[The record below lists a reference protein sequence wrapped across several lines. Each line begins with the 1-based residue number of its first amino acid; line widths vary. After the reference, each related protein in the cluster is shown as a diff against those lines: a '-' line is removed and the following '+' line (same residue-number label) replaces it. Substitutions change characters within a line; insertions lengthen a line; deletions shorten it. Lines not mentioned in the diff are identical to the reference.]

1 MKYLGWEVYKVG
13 GGRMCH
19 TQMGQCT
26 CDTLRRWGRERAAP
40 EFSMGTHNIQGRHA
54 PARRTGGSNHRMWV
68 KTEQNARLPGM
79 APAVLVRLGADQ
91 QREGK
96 CFSGSIMEAARERT
110 KPLAFLCST
119 PQLCP
124 SLFPLHSPPNPTP
137 VPASGLPPTSP
148 LGALTHG
155 RCQPLTLQSLYQ
167 IFVFNHR
174 LRLHVHGLCRDVE
187 NSVPLQ
193 FVPSI

>member
-1 MKYLGWEVYKVG
+1 
-13 GGRMCH
+13 MCFTPGFTSCLLMPDRSMH
-19 TQMGQCT
+19 R
-26 CDTLRRWGRERAAP
+26 LRQNSISSKGP
-40 EFSMGTHNIQGRHA
+40 KFSPVSTVSWALSTSFICRVQ
-54 PARRTGGSNHRMWV
+54 W
-68 KTEQNARLPGM
+68 
-79 APAVLVRLGADQ
+79 
-91 QREGK
+91 
-96 CFSGSIMEAARERT
+96 IMEAARERT